1 MKHIKEST
9 LVNVV
14 DSEEYEA
21 KGSSQKPFITTA
33 KHHATPDN
41 LSQKL
46 RLDKKTSL
54 ADYFRHKGIIFKTM
68 SVTRLQFSQLS
79 PENHEF
85 KYCFHRSF
93 TLNSFRFI
101 QILRRLIMSVAM
113 FAMSI
118 SKTRCLSA
126 RTVLI
131 MICVVLA

>member
-14 DSEEYEA
+14 DSEEYEL
-21 KGSSQKPFITTA
+21 KGSSQKPFITTS
-33 KHHATPDN
+33 KHYATPDN

-46 RLDKKTSL
+46 KLDKKTSL
-54 ADYFRHKGIIFKTM
+54 ADYFRHKGIIFETM
-68 SVTRLQFSQLS
+68 SATRLYFSRLS

-85 KYCFHRSF
+85 KYSFHLSF

-101 QILRRLIMSVAM
+101 QILLRLIMSVAM

-118 SKTRCLSA
+118 GKTRCLNA
-126 RTVLI
+126 RSVLT
-131 MICVVLA
+131 MICVVPA